1 MRHYEVVE
9 TIYKRF
15 ETTDKVL
22 FKMTR
27 RFQYI
32 YDLNSLEKADDIYVQ
47 IIGNFKEIAK
57 KQNGVINEYPVNSRE
72 SDLLKKLRADK
83 MAEMISDNVRCVV
96 ILSTV
101 DDKIDTIELC
111 EKPGRKPIETKL
123 EKVKIDNKGGFRYEK
138 KH

>member
-1 MRHYEVVE
+1 MKHYEVVE

-15 ETTDKVL
+15 KTTDKVL

-32 YDLNSLEKADDIYVQ
+32 YDLNNLEKADNIYVQ

-57 KQNGVINEYPVNSRE
+57 KQNGVINEYPMNSRE
-72 SDLLKKLRADK
+72 DNLLKKLRADK
-83 MAEMISDNVRCVV
+83 MAEMISNNVRCVV

-101 DDKIDTIELC
+101 DDKIDTIELVL
-111 EKPGRKPIETKL
+111 ETRKKANRDEA
-123 EKVKIDNKGGFRYEK
+123 
-138 KH
+138 

>member
-27 RFQYI
+27 RFQHI
-32 YDLNSLEKADDIYVQ
+32 YDLSSLEKADDIYAQ

-57 KQNGVINEYPVNSRE
+57 KQNSVIKAKQR
-72 SDLLKKLRADK
+72 R
-83 MAEMISDNVRCVV
+83 I
-96 ILSTV
+96 
-101 DDKIDTIELC
+101 
-111 EKPGRKPIETKL
+111 
-123 EKVKIDNKGGFRYEK
+123 
-138 KH
+138 

>member
-27 RFQYI
+27 IFKYI
-32 YDLNSLEKADDIYVQ
+32 YDLNDLEKANNIYVQ

-57 KQNGVINEYPVNSRE
+57 KQNGVINEYPMNSRE
-72 SDLLKKLRADK
+72 GDLLKKLRADK
-83 MAEMISDNVRCVV
+83 MVEMISNNVRCVV

-111 EKPGRKPIETKL
+111 EKQGRKPIETKSR
-123 EKVKIDNKGGFRYEK
+123 KSKINK
-138 KH
+138 